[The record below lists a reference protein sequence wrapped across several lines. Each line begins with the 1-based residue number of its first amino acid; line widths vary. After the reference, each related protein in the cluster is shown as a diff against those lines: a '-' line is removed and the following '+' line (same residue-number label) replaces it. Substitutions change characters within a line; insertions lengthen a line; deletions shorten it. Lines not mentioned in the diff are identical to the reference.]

1 MTTNEKSKGR
11 GKGSGRQRLT
21 DLSDGIVRKIRSRYD
36 KGDIT
41 MDELGSEVG
50 LSAHQVSKVVRGQ
63 VRADAGGPV
72 REARARLSAKDVTA
86 IRKRYA
92 KGALQ
97 VELARE
103 HNVSISVMSRLL
115 RGLAHR
121 DAGGPTFPE
130 GAKRPR
136 SRKLSGVQIKQI
148 LTTEESDSELA
159 RKFGVSRQLIQ
170 QFRKRWRGRA

>member
-1 MTTNEKSKGR
+1 MTTENKEKVRTKTGR
-11 GKGSGRQRLT
+11 ARLT
-21 DLSDGIVRKIRSRYD
+21 ELNDATVRKIRARYA
-36 KGDIT
+36 KGDVT
-41 MDELGSEVG
+41 MEALGTENG

-63 VRADAGGPV
+63 VRPDAGGPV
-72 REARARLSAKDVTA
+72 REARPRLSAKDVA
-86 IRKRYA
+86 NIRKRYQ

-103 HNVSISVMSRLL
+103 HQVSISVMSRLL

-136 SRKLSGVQIKQI
+136 SRKLNAAQIKQI
-148 LTTEESDSELA
+148 LSTEESDSELA
-159 RKFGVSRQLIQ
+159 RKFGCSRQLIQ
-170 QFRKRWRGRA
+170 QFRKRWRGRVS